1 MVKNHHFF
9 IVALCR
15 SFKFTFFHLAGMGS
29 KIDKYKK
36 NYPNMGGIVYFI
48 TGKKKYNLI
57 LFYLEKYNITGRN
70 TDQTGI
76 RKKENR

>member
-1 MVKNHHFF
+1 MES
-9 IVALCR
+9 R
-15 SFKFTFFHLAGMGS
+15 
-29 KIDKYKK
+29 IDKYKK
-36 NYPNMGGIVYFI
+36 NYSNMGGIVYFI

>member
-15 SFKFTFFHLAGMGS
+15 SFKFTFFHLAVMES
-29 KIDKYKK
+29 RIDKYKK

-57 LFYLEKYNITGRN
+57 LF
-70 TDQTGI
+70 
-76 RKKENR
+76 RKIQYYRT

>member
-1 MVKNHHFF
+1 
-9 IVALCR
+9 
-15 SFKFTFFHLAGMGS
+15 MGS

-48 TGKKKYNLI
+48 TGKKNI
-57 LFYLEKYNITGRN
+57 TSFYLEKYNITGRN